1 MMAENFRNEA
11 LFPQLSKDQLETLC
25 PYADKVEFG
34 AGEKVFEEGQPADM
48 FYALLDGEIRVVKHV
63 EGGEQVLAVHVPGEF
78 TGEVSLL
85 SDGLNIATGVATKPS
100 HLLRIPACKLL
111 EVFAAHP
118 EIGKTVLSAMA
129 QRRPEAEAMV
139 RQREKMAS
147 LGVLA
152 AGLAHELNNPASA
165 AQSASRQLQ
174 ETFARQKAVSLKL
187 CERGISPKQHES
199 VAAFMQSAKDRMAD
213 GEPLDPL
220 VQSDREEELSDWLDA
235 HDVADAWNLAP
246 TFVTAGITIEQ
257 LETVAADVESEAL
270 CDMLEW
276 CEATLSIN
284 ALLREIENSTDR
296 IVTLVR
302 AVKEYSFMDQ
312 APLQEID
319 VRAGIENT
327 LTILAYKFRKANICV
342 QKEFAEGMPTICAYG
357 SELNQVWTNLLDNA
371 VDALA
376 EKDGKR
382 EIRIRTEFCAD
393 SVLVE
398 IRDNGGGIPE
408 DVQTRIFEPF
418 FTTKG
423 VGKGT
428 GLGLDIAYR
437 TVVVRH
443 GGDIKVFSEPGET
456 CFRVCLP
463 VAPPK
468 TKEIN
473 V

>member
-1 MMAENFRNEA
+1 
-11 LFPQLSKDQLETLC
+11 
-25 PYADKVEFG
+25 
-34 AGEKVFEEGQPADM
+34 
-48 FYALLDGEIRVVKHV
+48 
-63 EGGEQVLAVHVPGEF
+63 
-78 TGEVSLL
+78 
-85 SDGLNIATGVATKPS
+85 
-100 HLLRIPACKLL
+100 
-111 EVFAAHP
+111 
-118 EIGKTVLSAMA
+118 
-129 QRRPEAEAMV
+129 
-139 RQREKMAS
+139 
-147 LGVLA
+147 
-152 AGLAHELNNPASA
+152 
-165 AQSASRQLQ
+165 
-174 ETFARQKAVSLKL
+174 
-187 CERGISPKQHES
+187 
-199 VAAFMQSAKDRMAD
+199 
-213 GEPLDPL
+213 
-220 VQSDREEELSDWLDA
+220 
-235 HDVADAWNLAP
+235 
-246 TFVTAGITIEQ
+246 
-257 LETVAADVESEAL
+257 
-270 CDMLEW
+270 
-276 CEATLSIN
+276 
-284 ALLREIENSTDR
+284 
-296 IVTLVR
+296 
-302 AVKEYSFMDQ
+302 
-312 APLQEID
+312 
-319 VRAGIENT
+319 
-327 LTILAYKFRKANICV
+327 
-342 QKEFAEGMPTICAYG
+342 
-357 SELNQVWTNLLDNA
+357 LLDNA